1 MNWNEQ
7 GGEAKMTVEEYYAAV
22 RQLGLRPSRA
32 KDVYLDRSNEPYNV
46 PDATR
51 KTPEERAE
59 ILEILR
65 GIVSG

>member
-1 MNWNEQ
+1 MNWNEP

-46 PDATR
+46 PDAT
-51 KTPEERAE
+51 
-59 ILEILR
+59 
-65 GIVSG
+65 